1 MTTPLILI
9 DWYRT
14 LSLTRFWHGYE
25 PTTLTAIESCAF
37 ANPARTDEWMRGRLS
52 SEDICQE
59 IERAGLGRA
68 DEHLEALKRSCEDFL
83 PAPEVTAALKQLAER
98 ADVVLVSDNM
108 DCFARW
114 TVPTLKPLGIFKELI
129 VSSDVGLLKNDEG
142 GRIFTEICS
151 RHGTAPRNVVF
162 IDDSASTRQTFE
174 KLGGRALP
182 TNSPEDTV
190 KVIQSLL
197 ENL

>member
-1 MTTPLILI
+1 
-9 DWYRT
+9 
-14 LSLTRFWHGYE
+14 
-25 PTTLTAIESCAF
+25 
-37 ANPARTDEWMRGRLS
+37 MRGHLS
-52 SEDICQE
+52 SEEICRE
-59 IERAGLGRA
+59 IEQAGLGQA

-83 PAPEVTAALKQLAER
+83 PAPAVIEALTSLACR

-114 TVPTLKPLGIFKELI
+114 TVPTLKPLGIFKELVI
-129 VSSDVGLLKNDEG
+129 SSDVGLLKNDDG
-142 GRIFTEICS
+142 GRVFLDICS
-151 RHGTAPRNVVF
+151 RYGAKPHDVVF

-174 KLGGRALP
+174 RLGGQALP

-197 ENL
+197 EKL